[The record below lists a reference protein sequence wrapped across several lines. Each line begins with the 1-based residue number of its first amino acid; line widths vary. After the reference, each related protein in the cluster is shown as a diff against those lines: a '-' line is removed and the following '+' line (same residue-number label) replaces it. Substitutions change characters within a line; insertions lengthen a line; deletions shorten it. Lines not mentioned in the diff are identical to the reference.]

1 MTKIMKQ
8 FFVLSGN
15 QNLIDKT
22 ENDDF
27 VAVFTAGETLI
38 PVVANHYT
46 VLANREITDDEWTDI
61 TVDPEDVE
69 NGYNPNDLVVGKD
82 WTSVKSILVLMASE
96 LYSKLGIN
104 GIEGISEGGLSQTIT
119 SNYSRGILAMINSQ
133 KRLRFPRSFPESAF
147 SPEPGPPKPG
157 VKFLTVVI

>member
-8 FFVLSGN
+8 FFILSGN
-15 QNLIDKT
+15 QNIIGKT

-27 VAVFTAGETLI
+27 AAVFTAGETLI

-46 VLANREITDDEWTDI
+46 ALANREITDDEWIDI
-61 TVDPEDVE
+61 TVDPENVE
-69 NGYNPNDLVVGKD
+69 NGYNPNDLIVGND
-82 WTSVKSILVLMASE
+82 WVRVKSVLVLMASE

-133 KRLRFPRSFPESAF
+133 KRLR
-147 SPEPGPPKPG
+147 
-157 VKFLTVVI
+157 TV

>member
-8 FFVLSGN
+8 FFILSGN
-15 QNLIDKT
+15 QNIIGKT

-27 VAVFTAGETLI
+27 AAVFTAGETLI
-38 PVVANHYT
+38 PVVANHYSA
-46 VLANREITDDEWTDI
+46 LANREITNDEWIDI

-82 WTSVKSILVLMASE
+82 WVRVKSVLVLMASE

-119 SNYSRGILAMINSQ
+119 SNYSRGILAMINAQ
-133 KRLRFPRSFPESAF
+133 KKLR
-147 SPEPGPPKPG
+147 
-157 VKFLTVVI
+157 TV